1 MAGTILAC
9 SRRLN
14 PKVISCLPPPM
25 IDERLFREKRN
36 TMPPHL
42 VKRRAGQHLEQ
53 GDNGRAFLD
62 LAPGQPSA
70 LLPSLTTGGLAE

>member
-1 MAGTILAC
+1 
-9 SRRLN
+9 
-14 PKVISCLPPPM
+14 
-25 IDERLFREKRN
+25 
-36 TMPPHL
+36 MPPHL

-62 LAPGQPSA
+62 LAPGQPNA